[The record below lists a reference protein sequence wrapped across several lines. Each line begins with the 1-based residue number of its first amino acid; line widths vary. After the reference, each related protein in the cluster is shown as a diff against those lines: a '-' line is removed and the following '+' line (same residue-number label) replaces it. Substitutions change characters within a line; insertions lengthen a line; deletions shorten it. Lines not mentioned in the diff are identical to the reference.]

1 MSNPKFS
8 VGDLVAVCTTPLNIV
23 IPKTRVI
30 EVSFAHQFISIN
42 MGGKVGVNVWSYK
55 VADHSD
61 WFAEWTL
68 RPHQPGDYTESTLES
83 HKPIEAEA

>member
-8 VGDLVAVCTTPLNIV
+8 VGDLVAVCTTPLNVV
-23 IPKTRVI
+23 IPKTCVTD
-30 EVSFAHQFISIN
+30 VSFVHEFVLIN
-42 MGGKVGVNVWSYK
+42 MGGEVRKNTWGYK

-68 RPHQPGDYTESTLES
+68 RPHQPGEYLESTLES